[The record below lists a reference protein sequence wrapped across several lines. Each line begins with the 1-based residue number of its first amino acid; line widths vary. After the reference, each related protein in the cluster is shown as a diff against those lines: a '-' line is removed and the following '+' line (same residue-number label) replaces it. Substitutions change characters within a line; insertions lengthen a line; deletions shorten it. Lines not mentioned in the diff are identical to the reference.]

1 MRTVVESSFSVGLLV
16 LVPTLDSLRK
26 PCWTGALWTG
36 YLPISGSPW
45 MCSFGPGSLAT
56 NSRMLPGFGSD
67 DGSESWRTQICKGAN
82 IEKKVDDEPA
92 SCATIA
98 CTYSKPFQS
107 FNRVLYDGGTKLI
120 PARGT
125 FPVWSNTPV
134 RDISSCSLVSLG
146 EVGCRTQNTSPLCI
160 RLQPR

>member
-1 MRTVVESSFSVGLLV
+1 MRTIVESSFSVGLLV

-45 MCSFGPGSLAT
+45 MCSFEPGSLAT

-82 IEKKVDDEPA
+82 IEKKVDDEPS

-107 FNRVLYDGGTKLI
+107 FDRVLCDEAPSSSRLEVPSQSGRI
-120 PARGT
+120 
-125 FPVWSNTPV
+125 PV
-134 RDISSCSLVSLG
+134 RECFKLLIAQSRRCRVS
-146 EVGCRTQNTSPLCI
+146 RKTQVLCA
-160 RLQPR
+160 